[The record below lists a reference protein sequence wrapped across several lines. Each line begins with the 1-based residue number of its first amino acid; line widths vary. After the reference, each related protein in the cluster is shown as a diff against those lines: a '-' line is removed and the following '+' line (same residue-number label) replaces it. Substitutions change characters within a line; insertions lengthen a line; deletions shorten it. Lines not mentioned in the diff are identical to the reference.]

1 MEEALNYLRK
11 EGHEVKTE
19 DVARLSPL
27 GCDNINF
34 LGRYSFTLPKII
46 ADGKL
51 RPLRNPNE
59 DEE

>member
-34 LGRYSFTLPKII
+34 LGRYSFGSSTLNRGGFTII
-46 ADGKL
+46 VIPACL
-51 RPLRNPNE
+51 
-59 DEE
+59 